1 MEKTLLKRGGI
12 DLLCHLVKYY
22 EIIIIKVIY
31 YCHGNR
37 QIHKRGTVNIG
48 SIKNFTYEN
57 GNIKDKNEQ
66 KGII

>member
-1 MEKTLLKRGGI
+1 MEI
-12 DLLCHLVKYY
+12 DKYL
-22 EIIIIKVIY
+22 
-31 YCHGNR
+31 
-37 QIHKRGTVNIG
+37 HKRGTVNIG